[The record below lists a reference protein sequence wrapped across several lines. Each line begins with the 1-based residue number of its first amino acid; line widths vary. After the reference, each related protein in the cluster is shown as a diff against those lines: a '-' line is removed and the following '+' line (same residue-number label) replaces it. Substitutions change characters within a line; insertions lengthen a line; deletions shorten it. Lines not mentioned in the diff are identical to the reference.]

1 MRSLP
6 PPPTLVRRLTPTPS
20 RYLTTKKPEPTDKPD
35 EPEEPDFPD
44 QPDHPEGPDL
54 PDLPDIGSG
63 DNNGL
68 TTTTTT
74 TTVASNSG
82 RRRPQSMLIQY
93 RAMLVKSNSLLESIN
108 ETVDPCENF
117 YEFSCGKWIKNAKIP
132 AQNSKQNPQSQ
143 MKTNL
148 QNALVDLISSSPTNG
163 KTESKAIINAR
174 HWYNSC
180 INESAIEEEGVNVIL
195 SFINKELG
203 GWPVLLGDTWNES
216 TFDFY
221 RLILKLSQHNHF
233 IPYTV
238 QTTIDRRN
246 SSLRSIKIEPTTG
259 LAVNLIS
266 TIRDLEKIETYLKIF
281 QKFAAALTNDLSTI
295 RTDAID
301 VFTLELRILLS
312 YLRSHTL
319 NIAFRT
325 TIGNLSRTNI
335 LSPDFIDYVRRLY
348 LSANVYLMNTDIVT
362 MISPEIILDITSIL
376 EEQPPR
382 TVRGIK
388 AKVGY
393 PDYFKNDYMMK
404 LEKEY
409 AEYNFNSSLMLNALK
424 LIQLNSKNAL
434 RTLRDPV
441 DKNEWMITLPTTIS
455 STYHILLNDITIP
468 AAFLQNPFFNNN
480 VPKTIEAFH
489 KLKQCVVD
497 QYNNYTLTQV
507 NQQVAGERTKDENLA
522 DIVGLKM
529 AFFAYREWARTHR
542 NVDKKLPGLT
552 KYSAEQ
558 MFFLSFGHA
567 WCEKMSDAAAK
578 FYLIVDIHSP
588 PQFRVIGS
596 TSNFV
601 EFDRAFGCKPGQSNS
616 RVDKCNV
623 W

>member
-1 MRSLP
+1 MSVESRPNVSYTSV
-6 PPPTLVRRLTPTPS
+6 PTNASSRPKNCCTFLLVGTMILLLLCGAIGFFILYDKRRNETIHTQAITIADDTKDLCLTP
-20 RYLTTKKPEPTDKPD
+20 EC
-35 EPEEPDFPD
+35 
-44 QPDHPEGPDL
+44 
-54 PDLPDIGSG
+54 
-63 DNNGL
+63 
-68 TTTTTT
+68 
-74 TTVASNSG
+74 
-82 RRRPQSMLIQY
+82 IQ
-93 RAMLVKSNSLLESIN
+93 AANSLLESIN

-132 AQNSKQNPQSQ
+132 AQNSKQNSQSQ

-180 INESAIEEEGVNVIL
+180 INESAIEEEGANVIL

-233 IPYTV
+233 IPYTIE
-238 QTTIDRRN
+238 TTIDRRN

-325 TIGNLSRTNI
+325 TIGNLSRANI

-382 TVRGIK
+382 TVQ
-388 AKVGY
+388 
-393 PDYFKNDYMMK
+393 
-404 LEKEY
+404 
-409 AEYNFNSSLMLNALK
+409 NF
-424 LIQLNSKNAL
+424 LIW
-434 RTLRDPV
+434 RF
-441 DKNEWMITLPTTIS
+441 MI
-455 STYHILLNDITIP
+455 DQ
-468 AAFLQNPFFNNN
+468 AWKM
-480 VPKTIEAFH
+480 PK
-489 KLKQCVVD
+489 
-497 QYNNYTLTQV
+497 
-507 NQQVAGERTKDENLA
+507 
-522 DIVGLKM
+522 
-529 AFFAYREWARTHR
+529 
-542 NVDKKLPGLT
+542 
-552 KYSAEQ
+552 
-558 MFFLSFGHA
+558 
-567 WCEKMSDAAAK
+567 
-578 FYLIVDIHSP
+578 
-588 PQFRVIGS
+588 QFRDL
-596 TSNFV
+596 
-601 EFDRAFGCKPGQSNS
+601 EQQYR
-616 RVDKCNV
+616 
-623 W
+623 

>member
-1 MRSLP
+1 MSILVYFFCVVILQVSTSNRVLADDDAIEPKRFGFFGGFRPPPPIMMRSLP

-233 IPYTV
+233 IPYT
-238 QTTIDRRN
+238 
-246 SSLRSIKIEPTTG
+246 
-259 LAVNLIS
+259 
-266 TIRDLEKIETYLKIF
+266 
-281 QKFAAALTNDLSTI
+281 
-295 RTDAID
+295 
-301 VFTLELRILLS
+301 
-312 YLRSHTL
+312 
-319 NIAFRT
+319 
-325 TIGNLSRTNI
+325 
-335 LSPDFIDYVRRLY
+335 PDFIDYVRRLY

-382 TVRGIK
+382 TVQNFLIWRFMIDQAWK
-388 AKVGY
+388 MPKQFR
-393 PDYFKNDYMMK
+393 D
-404 LEKEY
+404 LEQQYRRIGFVIGHEIAHGFDDDARKYDMHGNE
-409 AEYNFNSSLMLNALK
+409 FSLWTN
-424 LIQLNSKNAL
+424 
-434 RTLRDPV
+434 R
-441 DKNEWMITLPTTIS
+441 
-455 STYHILLNDITIP
+455 
-468 AAFLQNPFFNNN
+468 
-480 VPKTIEAFH
+480 TIEAFH